1 MYVGFGNNDSLIKA
15 AMKRR
20 FWWSFTENIEEC
32 NFAWTQLKLANLFT
46 KQKECTGN
54 NFRPNLIAEAGS
66 ES

>member
-1 MYVGFGNNDSLIKA
+1 
-15 AMKRR
+15 MKRR

-46 KQKECTGN
+46 KQNECTGN